1 MFLHVSFRCLRMA
14 DAATQ
19 QNMSALFFGETCT
32 EPADMPSVQ
41 AFLASD
47 NFRSAQS
54 IFAQAQAAHQLLQS
68 AGNQQQRV
76 EHFMRP
82 PGPPD
87 WWVHRQLPI
96 SCLIAMLHPGYS

>member
-1 MFLHVSFRCLRMA
+1 MA

-47 NFRSAQS
+47 NLQSAQS
-54 IFAQAQAAHQLLQS
+54 IFAQAQAAHELMQS
-68 AGNQQQRV
+68 ARVQQQRV
-76 EHFMRP
+76 EHFKRP
-82 PGPPD
+82 PRPPD
-87 WWVHRQLPI
+87 WCVHRHSSIFWL
-96 SCLIAMLHPGYS
+96 LAALLHPG